1 MPWVYL
7 AAAILLEVAGTV
19 CMKLSDTFTKPGPSI
34 MLFVFY
40 GASFAFVTLA
50 VGKIDIATAYAI
62 WSGAG
67 TALIALVGFLYFKE
81 PMGML
86 KVASLILII
95 LGVVGLRL
103 AGEST

>member
-7 AAAILLEVAGTV
+7 AAAIVLEVAGTV
-19 CMKLSDTFTKPGPSI
+19 CMKLSETFTKPGPSI

-40 GASFAFVTLA
+40 GASFAMVTMA
-50 VGKIDIATAYAI
+50 VGKINIATAYAI

-67 TALIALVGFLYFKE
+67 TAMIAIVGYLYFKE

-86 KVASLILII
+86 KVMSLVMII

-103 AGEST
+103 ASEGT